1 MAGRKMSQILGLDLI
16 RCAAAVL
23 VMFYHYC
30 CYLPVWF
37 WGYSREP
44 FEPTISYRALQPYT
58 WFGWVGV
65 EIFFVIS
72 GFVIAYSSREATP
85 KGFLKSRF
93 LRLFPT
99 LWICSTISFVVVL
112 LFGHVRTGFL
122 ISEWLHSLV
131 LAPWTHYW
139 VDGSYW
145 TLPIEISFYAIVFLL
160 LATGQYRHLGTAVS
174 FVGLTSAAISI
185 YQQAVVLGFLWHLPF
200 ADKLVQIAANTFLAV
215 TSLRYGLYFALGTG
229 LWLFLFDR
237 RSLLRAVMLGIF
249 TLGAVAEMRWH
260 TQEFTA
266 MMQAHHADNAGRL
279 SSALPAVVWAV
290 ALIAIIASV
299 VAKAPIARL
308 LGHTGARVTR
318 KLGLATYPIY
328 LLHQAIGQVAIERL
342 HSHLPD
348 IVSLVLVVSVI
359 TAFCLGALP
368 RIEEPLQRKLR
379 TLLEGFK

>member
-1 MAGRKMSQILGLDLI
+1 M
-16 RCAAAVL
+16 
-23 VMFYHYC
+23 
-30 CYLPVWF
+30 
-37 WGYSREP
+37 
-44 FEPTISYRALQPYT
+44 
-58 WFGWVGV
+58 
-65 EIFFVIS
+65 
-72 GFVIAYSSREATP
+72 
-85 KGFLKSRF
+85 
-93 LRLFPT
+93 
-99 LWICSTISFVVVL
+99 VL

-215 TSLRYGLYFALGTG
+215 TLLRYGLYFALGTG

-237 RSLLRAVMLGIF
+237 RSLLRAVVLGIF

-328 LLHQAIGQVAIERL
+328 LLHQAIGQV
-342 HSHLPD
+342 
-348 IVSLVLVVSVI
+348 V

-379 TLLEGFK
+379 TLLEVSSKQRSTPAATLP